1 MADGRLGSIELKF
14 LARGGFDI
22 GSHQVQTKGR
32 VKGGRLSTDSPEW
45 LVLYGGIKQLYKL
58 TNIYTAKKEMSFLC
72 HLILEKDTE
81 CVKV

>member
-1 MADGRLGSIELKF
+1 MVDGWLGSTELKF

-22 GSHQVQTKGR
+22 GSHQVQTKGH
-32 VKGGRLSTDSPEW
+32 VKSGRLPTDSPEC
-45 LVLYGGIKQLYKL
+45 LVLYGSIKQLYKL
-58 TNIYTAKKEMSFLC
+58 TNIYTAKQEMSFC

>member
-1 MADGRLGSIELKF
+1 MADGWLGSIEPKF

-45 LVLYGGIKQLYKL
+45 LVLYGSINNCINLLIFIQLRRRCP
-58 TNIYTAKKEMSFLC
+58 SFA
-72 HLILEKDTE
+72 T
-81 CVKV
+81 

>member
-1 MADGRLGSIELKF
+1 MADGWIGSIELKF

-45 LVLYGGIKQLYKL
+45 LVLYGSIKQLYKL
-58 TNIYTAKKEMSFLC
+58 TNIYTAKKEMSFFC

>member
-1 MADGRLGSIELKF
+1 MADAWLGSIELKF

-45 LVLYGGIKQLYKL
+45 LVLYGSIIFIQLRRRCP
-58 TNIYTAKKEMSFLC
+58 SFA
-72 HLILEKDTE
+72 T
-81 CVKV
+81 

>member
-45 LVLYGGIKQLYKL
+45 LVLYGR
-58 TNIYTAKKEMSFLC
+58 
-72 HLILEKDTE
+72 
-81 CVKV
+81 